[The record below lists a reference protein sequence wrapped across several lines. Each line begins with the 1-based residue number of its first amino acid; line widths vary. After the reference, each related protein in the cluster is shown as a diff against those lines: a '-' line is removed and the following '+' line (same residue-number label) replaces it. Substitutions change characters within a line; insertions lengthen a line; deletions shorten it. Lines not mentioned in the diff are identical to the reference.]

1 MAVQGKWFAR
11 VVGELESIGR
21 GEALGFGR
29 SWLGGVAVENRGTYS
44 VVFVRWYYV
53 SRYGS
58 LLFGEG
64 LVKTR

>member
-1 MAVQGKWFAR
+1 MAVQGKGFAR
-11 VVGELESIGR
+11 VARELENIGR
-21 GEALGFGR
+21 GEASGFRR
-29 SWLGGVAVENRGTYS
+29 SWLGGVAVQSRGTYS
-44 VVFVRWYYV
+44 VVFGRWYYV